1 MSFITT
7 IIPNTQILRL
17 AKDKDNIKISFPTKK
32 DVINF
37 EFNTIEEDI
46 FINIEIEKMNIDIKN
61 KNEFRLNTT
70 VSKNKNRLAYKIKWD
85 LKTHK
90 KKNQSKSDY
99 YQ

>member
-1 MSFITT
+1 M
-7 IIPNTQILRL
+7 

-61 KNEFRLNTT
+61 KNEFMLNTT

-85 LKTHK
+85 LKTNK